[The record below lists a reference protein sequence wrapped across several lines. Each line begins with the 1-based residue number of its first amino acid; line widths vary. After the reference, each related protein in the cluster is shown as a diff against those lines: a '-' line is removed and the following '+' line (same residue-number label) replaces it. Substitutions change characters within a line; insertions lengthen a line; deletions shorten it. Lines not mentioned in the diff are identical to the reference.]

1 MFAPLSIVAKE
12 YLAATLTRFAVEAGD
27 VVIRAGDVGD
37 RFYIVADG
45 ALEVVASGLRK
56 TAGAGDFFGEIALI
70 RDVPR
75 TATITAVTDSHLYAM
90 DRADFLAAVTTHSGV
105 RAVSEAIVEERV
117 RAKSPESDSGH
128 LSGHLQT

>member
-12 YLAATLTRFAVEAGD
+12 YLAATLTRVAADAGD

-45 ALEVVASGLRK
+45 ELEVVAPGLQK
-56 TAGAGDFFGEIALI
+56 MAAEGDFFGEIALI

-105 RAVSEAIVEERV
+105 RAAGEAIVEERQG
-117 RAKSPESDSGH
+117 RLAPA
-128 LSGHLQT
+128 